1 MLTKAPECRQ
11 VCKDAPGA
19 VMDELVAALVRLRGL
34 GLSEAEA
41 LHMAGDPAAV
51 ARMFPEGSM
60 GKFPSV
66 ARSFVDSGCAACAV
80 NKAYSADPPAAGDE
94 APDSALQQ

>member
-1 MLTKAPECRQ
+1 MLTKAPECRR
-11 VCKDAPGA
+11 VCKDEPGA

-41 LHMAGDPAAV
+41 LHMSGDPVAV

-60 GKFPSV
+60 GKFPSI
-66 ARSFVDSGCAACAV
+66 AKSFVDSGCAECAV
-80 NKAYSADPPAAGDE
+80 NKAFTDPAPPTAENDGD
-94 APDSALQQ
+94 